1 VHCAGS
7 EFVIERR
14 ERVQVGH
21 ASGPWATE
29 HPVVL
34 PILDASTLLGRALDV
49 RASDAVFEAALAGA
63 LGRAA

>member
-1 VHCAGS
+1 
-7 EFVIERR
+7 
-14 ERVQVGH
+14 
-21 ASGPWATE
+21 
-29 HPVVL
+29 VL

>member
-1 VHCAGS
+1 MRCAES

-14 ERVQVGH
+14 ERVQVGQ

-49 RASDAVFEAALAGA
+49 RASDAVFEAALAAA